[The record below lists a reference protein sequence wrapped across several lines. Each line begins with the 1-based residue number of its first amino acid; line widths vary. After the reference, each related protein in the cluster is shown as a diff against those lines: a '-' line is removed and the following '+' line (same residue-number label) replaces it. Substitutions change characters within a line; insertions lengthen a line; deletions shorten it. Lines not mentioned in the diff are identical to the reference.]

1 MKVLY
6 FVFIFYNYILAS
18 SYTNFESLDT
28 SDLYQLRQDAD
39 KNDKRR
45 INKVINDRKMN
56 LSPLERKEL
65 NEKKQKNDV
74 NSRKLKI
81 EEKK

>member
-1 MKVLY
+1 MKILY
-6 FVFIFYNYILAS
+6 WIFILYSCVFAS

-28 SDLYQLRQDAD
+28 SDLLQLRQDAD

-56 LSPLERKEL
+56 LSPSERKEL
-65 NEKKQKNDV
+65 QEKKLNDI
-74 NSRKLKI
+74 NSTKLKQ
-81 EEKK
+81 EKK